1 MATKAP
7 KVDKDGIPRGPLE
20 RKRAKYGWMFISP
33 WLLGFSVFYLIPM
46 AASAVF
52 STFDFQLSVP
62 DEATY
67 IGADNWRRALFD
79 DPDVW
84 RSWIVTLRFAAIN
97 VPLGLGIA
105 FGFAL
110 LLNSEY
116 LRARNMFRTLFYAPT
131 VVPLIAATLVF
142 SQVLNA
148 QTGWVNRIISVFGVD
163 AVGND
168 GIRWF
173 DNPTLIPVTFTL
185 IGIWGVGNAILIFLA
200 GLQGV
205 PTSLYESAS
214 IDGAGWWRRMQSIT
228 IPMVSP
234 VIFYNLVLGLV
245 GLLQYFLQPFVLY
258 GTSGYPQGATNFYM
272 INFYKQAFSFGQ
284 MGYGSTLAW
293 ILFFVALIVTII
305 TFGTARYWVY
315 YSTEAA

>member
-131 VVPLIAATLVF
+131 VVPLIAATHWSSLRF
-142 SQVLNA
+142 STLRQVGSTA
-148 QTGWVNRIISVFGVD
+148 SSR
-163 AVGND
+163 
-168 GIRWF
+168 
-173 DNPTLIPVTFTL
+173 
-185 IGIWGVGNAILIFLA
+185 
-200 GLQGV
+200 
-205 PTSLYESAS
+205 YSAS
-214 IDGAGWWRRMQSIT
+214 MPSGMTASDGSIT
-228 IPMVSP
+228 RRS
-234 VIFYNLVLGLV
+234 
-245 GLLQYFLQPFVLY
+245 
-258 GTSGYPQGATNFYM
+258 S
-272 INFYKQAFSFGQ
+272 
-284 MGYGSTLAW
+284 
-293 ILFFVALIVTII
+293 
-305 TFGTARYWVY
+305 R
-315 YSTEAA
+315 